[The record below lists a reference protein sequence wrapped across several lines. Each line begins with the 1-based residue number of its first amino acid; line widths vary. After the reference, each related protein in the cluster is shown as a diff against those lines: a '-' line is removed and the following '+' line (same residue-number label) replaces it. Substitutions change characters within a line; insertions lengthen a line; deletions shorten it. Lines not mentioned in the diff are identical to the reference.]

1 MTELLDGCLL
11 TDAEMSIG
19 PEGWAATFE
28 DPFTPWVLR
37 AVAEPEAEPT
47 QLRQGG

>member
-1 MTELLDGCLL
+1 MAELLDGCLL